1 MALQGED
8 PPGRGDVGR
17 DGVVPRRS
25 VARQDRRRCGCRD
38 GGHRSNRRGGGR
50 DRLLGAAR
58 VRRLAQLLAL
68 GTGADDVADRL
79 LDAAPVVLFGNG
91 GRRLVDA
98 AVVHDVHVA
107 GNLVLPRRVRDDL
120 LVLEHELVPVQQ
132 LVMRGGAAQ
141 AALLRAV
148 GAVGILAV
156 LEVVLDLV
164 EALLAHQLLGLAG
177 GQVPAVD
184 DGVDEAVRIALEVA
198 AALDAADAL
207 EAQRIPDLAR
217 RHVGLVDEV
226 EDAVRVAQ
234 PRRPV
239 DICLAHE
246 AAGSAVSG
254 RVGDEEAA
262 VAHMAAAARVVGPD
276 VEAAQALL
284 GPVLAVQQLVGA
296 LDVAQQHDGAKVL
309 EPKVGEA
316 VGAEGVHQGVR
327 VAAVNL
333 LVDLGA
339 QVDDERH
346 GDLVARCKGH
356 NGRHRLAVPQRHL
369 ARHNVRRQNRVVR
382 VRKRRL
388 AGDPMDCGAGRVI
401 DGGRHRLG

>member
-8 PPGRGDVGR
+8 PPGRGNVGWN
-17 DGVVPRRS
+17 GVVPRRS
-25 VARQDRRRCGCRD
+25 VARQDRRRRGRRD
-38 GGHRSNRRGGGR
+38 GGHRSRSSRGGR

-58 VRRLAQLLAL
+58 VWRLAQLLAL

-91 GRRLVDA
+91 GRRLVDS

-141 AALLRAV
+141 AALLCAIS
-148 GAVGILAV
+148 AVGILAV

-177 GQVPAVD
+177 CQVPAVD

-198 AALDAADAL
+198 AALDAANAL

-239 DICLAHE
+239 DICLAHQ
-246 AAGSAVSG
+246 AAGTAVSG
-254 RVGDEEAA
+254 RVGDEEPP
-262 VAHMAAAARVVGPD
+262 VAHMAAPAGVVGPD

-284 GPVLAVQQLVGA
+284 GPVLAVQ
-296 LDVAQQHDGAKVL
+296 
-309 EPKVGEA
+309 
-316 VGAEGVHQGVR
+316 
-327 VAAVNL
+327 
-333 LVDLGA
+333 
-339 QVDDERH
+339 
-346 GDLVARCKGH
+346 
-356 NGRHRLAVPQRHL
+356 
-369 ARHNVRRQNRVVR
+369 
-382 VRKRRL
+382 
-388 AGDPMDCGAGRVI
+388 
-401 DGGRHRLG
+401 